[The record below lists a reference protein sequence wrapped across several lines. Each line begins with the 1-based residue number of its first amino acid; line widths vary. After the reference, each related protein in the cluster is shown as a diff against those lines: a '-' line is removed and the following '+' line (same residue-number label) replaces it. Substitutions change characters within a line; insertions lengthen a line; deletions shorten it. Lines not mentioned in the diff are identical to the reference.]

1 MVEAEVRGS
10 VILAVHVGEKRP
22 EHGLVAVNAQKTV
35 GGLCLCQWFGSECTV
50 RPNILNDVRCVAV
63 GGVGDYQCLVLEI
76 FEIVHKSIGL
86 NCETIKLIALR
97 R

>member
-1 MVEAEVRGS
+1 M
-10 VILAVHVGEKRP
+10 LEKNVPITDSLRSMCRKVS
-22 EHGLVAVNAQKTV
+22 EGFACASGLVR
-35 GGLCLCQWFGSECTV
+35 SEPSGFNT
-50 RPNILNDVRCVAV
+50 LNDVRRVTV

-86 NCETIKLIALR
+86 NCETIKLIAVR